1 MKSSIHTNRLYMCTT
16 ETYEVRTLFFVFMFY
31 VLSVSV
37 FVKSF
42 CKKKKEFKTAL
53 ITSFILLFKVRHFHS
68 VKGVRV
74 RSLSLRIQFKCGEIR
89 TR

>member
-1 MKSSIHTNRLYMCTT
+1 MKSSLHTNRLYMCTS
-16 ETYEVRTLFFVFMFY
+16 ETYEVRTLFFVFMVY
-31 VLSVSV
+31 LLSVCV

-42 CKKKKEFKTAL
+42 CKKKEFKTAL
-53 ITSFILLFKVRHFHS
+53 ITSFILLFKVRHFHC

-74 RSLSLRIQFKCGEIR
+74 RSLSLRIPFKCGEIR